1 MQFIKRIN
9 VLLGILMF
17 LELIA
22 YGYFIYTC
30 GVFGYVFGALF
41 LSFFA
46 TLNQAIATVAEKKIE
61 NIYPIWFGM
70 LKKSKQIHF
79 GLVLVIWVQG
89 WAWAN
94 WTWRSLL
101 VATIA
106 YLVVQH
112 LFTNAIR
119 NERDRE

>member
-1 MQFIKRIN
+1 MKFIKRIN
-9 VLLGILMF
+9 VLFSILVF

-22 YGYFIYTC
+22 YGYFLYMC
-30 GVFGYVFGALF
+30 GVFGYVFGTLF

-46 TLNQAIATVAEKKIE
+46 TLNQATMTMLEKKIE
-61 NIYPIWFGM
+61 DIYPTWFWVM
-70 LKKSKQIHF
+70 KKSKQIYF
-79 GLVLVIWVQG
+79 GLVLIVWVQG

-119 NERDRE
+119 KEMDRK